1 MQDLLADRLHSPGK
15 SVIIIADR
23 VSGGAH
29 QIKMVNAGLGRPSSL
44 KEEGVKSV
52 MRNRKSFIPLEVA
65 SRVRKVPQLRVGLLT
80 GFTLIE
86 LLVVI
91 AIIVMLMSI
100 LLPALSYVRKQARS
114 GACQSN
120 MRQLSLAMSLYTLD
134 YDDRTM
140 PFSHQPGE
148 YWFHQLAPYLTA
160 KDYKDNPEEH
170 IEGVMKVT
178 FCPMAKRQ
186 DRSEQ
191 SFYGSAY
198 SSWRFMGGEGSYGLN
213 LWLLP
218 DDPIYGPGLPAG
230 NYYRKYSDANSRA
243 PLLGDSVWVGSW
255 PFNTDMVPEDLSGE
269 VGYPGYP
276 HGKGYFMG
284 RFCVDRHKKAINI
297 GFVDS
302 HIERVQLVELWILKW
317 HQHSKPNSDVSI
329 P

>member
-1 MQDLLADRLHSPGK
+1 MD
-15 SVIIIADR
+15 
-23 VSGGAH
+23 
-29 QIKMVNAGLGRPSSL
+29 
-44 KEEGVKSV
+44 
-52 MRNRKSFIPLEVA
+52 NRRAFTPLEI
-65 SRVRKVPQLRVGLLT
+65 SRIQKVQEFRAAFLT

-91 AIIVMLMSI
+91 AIIALLMAI
-100 LLPALSYVRKQARS
+100 LMPALSYVRKQACS
-114 GACQSN
+114 SACQSN
-120 MRQLSLAMSLYTLD
+120 LRQLCLAMNLYAFD
-134 YDDRTM
+134 HDDITM

-148 YWFHQLAPYLTA
+148 YWFHQMAPYLSA
-160 KDYKDNPEEH
+160 KDYKDNPAEH

-186 DRSEQ
+186 DRTDG

-218 DDPIYGPGLPAG
+218 DDPIYAPAFPAG
-230 NYYRKYSDANSRA
+230 NFYKKYSDAKSHV

-255 PFNTDMVPEDLSGE
+255 PFANDAVPDDLTGQI
-269 VGYPGYP
+269 GYPGYP
-276 HGKGYFMG
+276 HGEGYFMG
-284 RFCVDRHKKAINI
+284 RFCVDRHKKATNI

-302 HIERVQLVELWILKW
+302 SVERVYLEELWTLKW
-317 HQHSKPNSDVSI
+317 HQHFKPNYDVSM